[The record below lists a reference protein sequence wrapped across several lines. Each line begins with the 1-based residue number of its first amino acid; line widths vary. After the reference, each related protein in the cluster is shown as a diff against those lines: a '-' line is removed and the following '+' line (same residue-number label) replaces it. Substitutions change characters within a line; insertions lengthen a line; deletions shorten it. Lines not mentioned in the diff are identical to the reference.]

1 MKELSIEEKAK
12 AYDEALER
20 AKIEY
25 QTHKSFGF
33 REMLTRIFPELK
45 KSEDERIKKE
55 MVLFL
60 RKGTSYHCPN
70 SAKRQEWANW
80 LEKQGNTDSIIEKA
94 KTEKQRVIITET
106 DGRADIDWD
115 TCSLEDVK
123 KLLECGLQYINTEL
137 EKQDKQ
143 IIANSTKTCNDEQK
157 TVEWHR
163 EDEQNLNTCLGY
175 IPDEYLRRWLMDI
188 VHVKYDKPADKVEPK
203 FKVGDE
209 IKTAKEE
216 SLIITKITEE
226 GYWSEDLFIC
236 GFDEEC
242 LWDKVEPK
250 FKIEKGKWYVCIK
263 ELLDNYTNKAFREGD
278 IYLSTQDGSL
288 IPSNSNVP
296 FEVVCPDTYFRDWTI
311 QDAKDGDVLATSNY
325 IYIFNSID
333 KETETVAFY
342 CVMKKSDEY
351 FSFGDYR
358 IHDEILNSVPATKE
372 QCDTLIKAMV
382 KAGCEFD
389 FEKKEFKKIEQK
401 STDMIESTPHNYI
414 TPNKQFFQWIYD
426 RLIYVHNENP
436 NVDYM
441 LSLKE
446 RIENMQKPT
455 WSEEDEKMLDTL
467 IADYEF
473 LSKKY
478 SDQEHDFFVE
488 ISLAKDDLDMIS
500 WFKSLK
506 DRVCC
511 EANCTTTKEWSEED
525 KAIFDRANVWLNNLC
540 DYLKNCSSDCIHSE
554 IKNIIKKL
562 ESFKERCIWKPSDEQ
577 MKVLY
582 KYAEQNNYDGTIL
595 TSLYNDLKQL

>member
-1 MKELSIEEKAK
+1 MNIHEET
-12 AYDEALER
+12 L
-20 AKIEY
+20 KIARNLI
-25 QTHKSFGF
+25 KKDPS
-33 REMLTRIFPELK
+33 LTDWVISKFPELK
-45 KSEDERIKKE
+45 ESEDDSVIKWIINEIRDNMNHEPLSEYKKKAE
-55 MVLFL
+55 
-60 RKGTSYHCPN
+60 K
-70 SAKRQEWANW
+70 AIAW
-80 LEKQGNTDSIIEKA
+80 LEKQGEQKNIEGTFINVDEVRENFVKEIYRVLANDTTNDRANDIIYYFDSLPTIYFDTNKPLPPDDLIEESYQQQA
-94 KTEKQRVIITET
+94 DDLIDMVTEKPV
-106 DGRADIDWD
+106 
-115 TCSLEDVK
+115 
-123 KLLECGLQYINTEL
+123 
-137 EKQDKQ
+137 
-143 IIANSTKTCNDEQK
+143 
-157 TVEWHR
+157 
-163 EDEQNLNTCLGY
+163 
-175 IPDEYLRRWLMDI
+175 
-188 VHVKYDKPADKVEPK
+188 DKVEPK
-203 FKVGDE
+203 FHKGEWIVWQNKLYKVNDNGCGYELIDQ
-209 IKTAKEE
+209 KGLRT
-216 SLIITKITEE
+216 SLEYGTV
-226 GYWSEDLFIC
+226 
-236 GFDEEC
+236 
-242 LWDKVEPK
+242 DKSASK
-250 FKIEKGKWYVCIK
+250 F
-263 ELLDNYTNKAFREGD
+263 
-278 IYLSTQDGSL
+278 
-288 IPSNSNVP
+288 
-296 FEVVCPDTYFRDWTI
+296 TI

-478 SDQEHDFFVE
+478 RDQEHDFFVE

>member
-163 EDEQNLNTCLGY
+163 EDEQNLNTCLSY

-311 QDAKDGDVLATSNY
+311 QDAKDGDVLVSPATPEGSKESPF
-325 IYIFNSID
+325 IFKEID
-333 KETETVAFY
+333 KNGIIRFHAALLQNEELKIDDGITNVIGYANARY
-342 CVMKKSDEY
+342 H
-351 FSFGDYR
+351 
-358 IHDEILNSVPATKE
+358 IPATKE
-372 QCDTLIKAMV
+372 QRDVLENAMAD
-382 KAGCEFD
+382 AGYTFD
-389 FEKKEFKKIEQK
+389 FEKKEFKKIDEQQYNDGID
-401 STDMIESTPHNYI
+401 S
-414 TPNKQFFQWIYD
+414 
-426 RLIYVHNENP
+426 
-436 NVDYM
+436 
-441 LSLKE
+441 
-446 RIENMQKPT
+446 
-455 WSEEDEKMLDTL
+455 
-467 IADYEF
+467 
-473 LSKKY
+473 
-478 SDQEHDFFVE
+478 
-488 ISLAKDDLDMIS
+488 
-500 WFKSLK
+500 
-506 DRVCC
+506 
-511 EANCTTTKEWSEED
+511 
-525 KAIFDRANVWLNNLC
+525 
-540 DYLKNCSSDCIHSE
+540 
-554 IKNIIKKL
+554 
-562 ESFKERCIWKPSDEQ
+562 IWKVKRILE
-577 MKVLY
+577 
-582 KYAEQNNYDGTIL
+582 NTIG
-595 TSLYNDLKQL
+595 KIK